1 MQSVRVNVA
10 VLSIADA
17 SARGNVAVENIVADR
32 LTEAGHQI
40 AAFEAVRDSETAIRS
55 QLVGWIADPDVDVV
69 VVIGESEATPSAM
82 KPLVD
87 QALPGFAD
95 LLRMLAYQE
104 IGASA
109 MLSAAEA
116 ARCGTTFVF
125 VLPANV
131 NAVKAAMEKLIL
143 PQLDP
148 KTKPRNLIGSMPRL
162 RDAVEHDLTK
172 VDVAKIATA
181 ARADATDSVPTPIAV
196 EKTASGAGPQPKL
209 PAGVAP
215 VVATGASANSG
226 QRPRSRTGVNVIVRQ
241 VEDPTKPIDLEKLE
255 QQLALSKEEEATA
268 ARQAAEAAS
277 INTRVTKPMIETPAR
292 PNIATRPLDIG
303 NLRQPATPSANAK
316 PLPSITAKAPVA
328 TEPSRLDD
336 EADFGDVTKPLDL
349 TMPATPTDAAA
360 IATAKPRTATTARAK
375 PSDVG
380 DSTQPMD
387 LGRLPRLP
395 PGANTDALET
405 DDTEQI
411 LTPPPK
417 SRTASQP
424 AVARIQLKSV
434 AVPAAAANRVR
445 QPTPPPPPAISLRA
459 RPAPPPALEILEPE
473 TLDLEPDAE
482 VSGAATVTSGLAAA
496 STATAT
502 SAPAAAST
510 SSHASTSA
518 PAAASTSSHA
528 STSAPAAAS
537 APHATSTSPAPA
549 AAAASISA
557 ASAAAV
563 EDPDPEVASSS
574 FLTTPSPTRRKP
586 TAPPPSM
593 NDLITAVPGSSELPQ
608 GAFVYP
614 TLRRSRVPLVIGLLV
629 LSAVVGGGAMYLL
642 NRNTDDDKQPAQVV
656 QPTVAIDAAPVVAVV
671 EVDAAEPEPQIE
683 VESPDAAVEVPL
695 VEPPA
700 LNTPATTGS
709 STTRPTTTTTP
720 TTPKPGTTNKPAT
733 EKPATEKPKTEKPAT
748 GKPPTEKPVVAEKPA
763 GPVAE
768 PGCEEVTCVLEKYA
782 RPCCLRFK
790 PAGETFQ
797 PSNSQ
802 DLSKPQIKAGVDKM
816 KPRVIACGEQHQM
829 KGTVKLSISVDP
841 EGNVKELS
849 VQTSPDDALGECVAS
864 TMRKAKFAK
873 TANGGSFTYP
883 FVF

>member
-1 MQSVRVNVA
+1 VRGASRRASAASRTDLAYHINVHSVRVNVA

-55 QLVGWIADPDVDVV
+55 QLVGFIADPDVDVV

-172 VDVAKIATA
+172 VDVAKIGTA
-181 ARADATDSVPTPIAV
+181 ASRDVTDSVPTPIAV

-215 VVATGASANSG
+215 AVAISASANSG
-226 QRPRSRTGVNVIVRQ
+226 PRPRSRTGVNVIVRT

-255 QQLALSKEEEATA
+255 VQLALSKDEEATQA
-268 ARQAAEAAS
+268 TKQAADVS
-277 INTRVTKPMIETPAR
+277 INTRVTR

-316 PLPSITAKAPVA
+316 PLPSITAKSPPPAS
-328 TEPSRLDD
+328 EPG
-336 EADFGDVTKPLDL
+336 AGDVTKPFDL
-349 TMPATPTDAAA
+349 APPIAGDVIATP
-360 IATAKPRTATTARAK
+360 KPRTATTPRAK

-380 DSTQPMD
+380 DSTKPMD

-395 PGANTDALET
+395 PGANTNTLEA

-417 SRTASQP
+417 ASPSNAP
-424 AVARIQLKSV
+424 ALARIQLKSV
-434 AVPAAAANRVR
+434 AVTSDASTPAASRVR
-445 QPTPPPPPAISLRA
+445 QPTPPSPPVISLRA
-459 RPAPPPALEILEPE
+459 RPAPAPAPEPEPETLEPE

-482 VSGAATVTSGLAAA
+482 LP
-496 STATAT
+496 
-502 SAPAAAST
+502 APAAAAIATTSPSPST
-510 SSHASTSA
+510 SAPLAASIATTSRSPSISASTSA
-518 PAAASTSSHA
+518 PAAQAPA
-528 STSAPAAAS
+528 PRSTSAPAAAAS
-537 APHATSTSPAPA
+537 A
-549 AAAASISA
+549 ISA
-557 ASAAAV
+557 TAAAV

-574 FLTTPSPTRRKP
+574 FLAPPSPTRRKP

-593 NDLITAVPGSSELPQ
+593 NELITAAPGLADLPQ

-614 TLRRSRVPLVIGLLV
+614 TLRRSRVPLVIGLLL
-629 LSAVVGGGAMYLL
+629 LSAVVGGGAMYLA
-642 NRNTDDDKQPAQVV
+642 NRDDGDKKPEQVV

-683 VESPDAAVEVPL
+683 VDPPDAAV
-695 VEPPA
+695 VEEPA
-700 LNTPATTGS
+700 STDPATPDPTTTKPTATKPATAKPTATKPATAKPTATKPATTD
-709 STTRPTTTTTP
+709 
-720 TTPKPGTTNKPAT
+720 KPAT
-733 EKPATEKPKTEKPAT
+733 DTTDKPATTD
-748 GKPPTEKPVVAEKPA
+748 KPVVADKPA
-763 GPVAE
+763 GPVAI

-782 RPCCLRFK
+782 RPCCARFK

-797 PSNSQ
+797 PSSAE
-802 DLSKPQIKAGVDKM
+802 DLSKPQIKAGVDKI
-816 KPRVIACGEQHQM
+816 KPRVIACGEQHQA
-829 KGTVKLSISVDP
+829 KGTVKLSIDVDP

-849 VQTSPDDALGECVAS
+849 VQTAPDDALGACVAGA
-864 TMRKAKFAK
+864 MRKAKFAK